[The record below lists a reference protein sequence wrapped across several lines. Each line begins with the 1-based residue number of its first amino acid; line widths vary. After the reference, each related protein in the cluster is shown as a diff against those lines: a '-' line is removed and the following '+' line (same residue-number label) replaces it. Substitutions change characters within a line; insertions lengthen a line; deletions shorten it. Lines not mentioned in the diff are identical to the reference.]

1 MKLWINYS
9 LGKRE
14 VDPSLRPFLI
24 SFSGII
30 LQVLLIVSVMQVLGI
45 EMTVFATVMG
55 AFGVAVGLALSG
67 TLQNFTS
74 GILILLLKPFKVGDI
89 IIAQGQEG
97 LVTSIQIFYTLVT
110 TFDNRTVVLPNSTL
124 SNEVIVNLSREGLR
138 RLDVEFKLAF
148 NIPFEEVKAIL
159 ETTINLNSD
168 LLKIPAHQIG
178 VSSVDPDG
186 YKIVVNTWVDAHKY
200 QDIKLKF
207 QEKMI
212 EDLKRGG
219 IKLPGM

>member
-1 MKLWINYS
+1 
-9 LGKRE
+9 
-14 VDPSLRPFLI
+14 
-24 SFSGII
+24 
-30 LQVLLIVSVMQVLGI
+30 
-45 EMTVFATVMG
+45 
-55 AFGVAVGLALSG
+55 
-67 TLQNFTS
+67 
-74 GILILLLKPFKVGDI
+74 
-89 IIAQGQEG
+89 
-97 LVTSIQIFYTLVT
+97 
-110 TFDNRTVVLPNSTL
+110 
-124 SNEVIVNLSREGLR
+124 LR